1 MRTISKKRKGPEI
14 LERQVNQGVISL
26 SRRNSKRCR
35 WVGCFLGI
43 CESKGAL
50 FPQNLKTWGNFLT
63 TVAFQEHRTQMKFN
77 TVIMEQAAGGPL
89 KR

>member
-35 WVGCFLGI
+35 WVVFL
-43 CESKGAL
+43 EYVRAK
-50 FPQNLKTWGNFLT
+50 
-63 TVAFQEHRTQMKFN
+63 
-77 TVIMEQAAGGPL
+77 
-89 KR
+89 

>member
-1 MRTISKKRKGPEI
+1 M
-14 LERQVNQGVISL
+14 
-26 SRRNSKRCR
+26 
-35 WVGCFLGI
+35 GCFLGI
-43 CESKGAL
+43 CESKVAL

-77 TVIMEQAAGGPL
+77 TVIMEQAAGGLL